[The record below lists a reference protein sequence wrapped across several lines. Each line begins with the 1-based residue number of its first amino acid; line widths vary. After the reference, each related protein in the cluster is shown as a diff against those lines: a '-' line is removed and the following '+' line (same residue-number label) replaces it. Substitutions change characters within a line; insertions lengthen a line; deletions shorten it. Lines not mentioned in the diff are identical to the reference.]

1 MISRYSTGKK
11 AGMVILYASI
21 IIALIVFA
29 PFATIASLNT
39 LFALNIPYTFYTWLS
54 TVWLGGF
61 IARSAVSKSK

>member
-1 MISRYSTGKK
+1 MSKFSTGAKS
-11 AGMVILYASI
+11 GMIIFYTSI

-54 TVWLGGF
+54 TVWLGVF
-61 IARSAVSKSK
+61 IAKSSVSK

>member
-1 MISRYSTGKK
+1 MSKYSTGMKT
-11 AGMVILYASI
+11 GMIVFYAAI
-21 IIALIVFA
+21 MIALIVFA

-61 IARSAVSKSK
+61 IAKSAISK